1 MAPPPEIAIPSTSIT
16 DEGSGNKPYTLY
28 NITLRLPLRSFVV
41 QKRYSD
47 FSKLHE
53 TLVEVVGVPPP
64 QPMPAKNWLKSTVKS
79 PDLTRDRQVGLERY
93 LKAIAESPDRRWRD
107 TTAWKLF
114 LNLPSSSASTSAVS
128 ATGRAANLASGAAD
142 PSTWL
147 DVHRDMKQLLHEAR
161 LAITKRDALV
171 DAGSTTAAEG
181 AALTARRATTKA
193 GTLVAT
199 LAEGL
204 KNIQESK
211 KLGDGE
217 LRRRRDLLS
226 AARMEKDGLDKLAN
240 SKVVR
245 TSAAAAAAVAGPS
258 TTGNLLRGGKATGGR
273 VLGGAP
279 AQETA
284 KTKELDNAGLLLLQ
298 KREMEQQDEHLDQLT
313 TIIQRTKQ
321 MGMQIDEE
329 LTLQNEMLDEVQK
342 DTDRL
347 DAKLGVGKNRL
358 RKLGG
363 K

>member
-16 DEGSGNKPYTLY
+16 DESSGKPYTLY

-79 PDLTRDRQVGLERY
+79 PDLTRDRQVSLERY

-114 LNLPSSSASTSAVS
+114 LNLPSSSTNNSAVS
-128 ATGRAANLASGAAD
+128 ATGRAANMASGSAD

-147 DVHRDMKQLLHEAR
+147 DIHREMKQLLHEAR
-161 LAITKRDALV
+161 LAITKRDAAA
-171 DAGSTTAAEG
+171 DAGSTTAAEQ
-181 AALTARRATTKA
+181 AALTARRATAKA
-193 GTLVAT
+193 GTFVAT

-211 KLGDGE
+211 RLGEGE

-240 SKVVR
+240 SKVGSGARV
-245 TSAAAAAAVAGPS
+245 SAAGPATVVS
-258 TTGNLLRGGKATGGR
+258 SNNLLRGGKAPSGR

-279 AQETA
+279 VQETA

-298 KREMEQQDEHLDQLT
+298 KKEMEQQDEHLDQLT

-329 LTLQNEMLDEVQK
+329 LTMQNEMLDEVQK